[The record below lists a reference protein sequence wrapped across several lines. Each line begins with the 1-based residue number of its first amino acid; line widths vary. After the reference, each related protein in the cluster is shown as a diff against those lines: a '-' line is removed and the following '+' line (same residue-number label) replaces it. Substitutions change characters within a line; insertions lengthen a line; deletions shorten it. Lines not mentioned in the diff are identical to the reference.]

1 MRLATRSSNPLQQ
14 SAPDEH
20 ADPIKDVASNGA
32 LRLALQR
39 CETGR
44 LVLLLG
50 LLGASLF
57 LASLRYLAGG
67 KAMQGEAFV
76 LVLCLIGL
84 AGLYAAT
91 MLIFVRHATK
101 RGYALPTWVW
111 AVSLVLECS
120 IPTVGI
126 LLLQNSGR
134 ISRLE
139 ALTAPAV
146 LMYGAI
152 ITLSI
157 LRVRPWLCLL
167 AGLVA
172 AVGHGGLFARA
183 ALMASSPLASGEYPY
198 YLSFPV
204 NLLVTGAAA
213 AMVAGAVRSYFLSS
227 LREANARAELADV
240 RKSLEIARQIQQSL
254 FPQDAIRVA
263 GYEVA
268 AWNRA
273 ADETGGD
280 YYDWFA
286 LPDGRTAVVI
296 ADVTGHGIGPAM
308 LMAVCRAYARASVP
322 NLDPLRSAI
331 TQLNRLV
338 SHDFDD
344 GRFVTF
350 AVALL
355 SPNHDEI
362 ELLSAGHGPSL
373 VCRRADGAIETF
385 DGDGLPL
392 GILPEAEFAEPR
404 RVSMAAGDTLLMVTD
419 GFMEAHNDAGEQF
432 GIPRLSASLAKHAG
446 APISAIVTQIDAEVC
461 TFTGKQPQADDMT
474 AVIIRR
480 TA

>member
-1 MRLATRSSNPLQQ
+1 MKDRAQ
-14 SAPDEH
+14 H

-32 LRLALQR
+32 LRLALQK

-50 LLGASLF
+50 LLGASLV
-57 LASLRYLAGG
+57 LASLRHLAGG
-67 KAMQGEAFV
+67 KAMEGQMFV
-76 LVLCLIGL
+76 LALCLIGL
-84 AGLYAAT
+84 AGLYAVAL
-91 MLIFVRHATK
+91 LIVVRHATR

-120 IPTVGI
+120 IPTAGI
-126 LLLQNSGR
+126 LLLQNTGR
-134 ISRLE
+134 VSRLE
-139 ALTAPAV
+139 ALTAPSV

-152 ITLSI
+152 IALSI

-167 AGLVA
+167 AGVVA
-172 AVGHGGLFARA
+172 AVGHAGLFARA
-183 ALMASSPLASGEYPY
+183 AAGATTPLGSGEYPY
-198 YLSFPV
+198 YLSYSI
-204 NLLVTGAAA
+204 NLLITGVAA
-213 AMVAGAVRSYFLSS
+213 AMVAGAVRGYFLSS
-227 LREANARAELADV
+227 LREADARAELAGV

-254 FPQDAIRVA
+254 LPREPIHVA
-263 GYEVA
+263 GFEVA
-268 AWNRA
+268 AWSRP

-286 LPDGRTAVVI
+286 LPDGRMAVVI

-322 NLDPLRSAI
+322 NMDPLRAAI
-331 TQLNRLV
+331 VQLNRLV

-355 SPNHDEI
+355 SPDHDEI

-373 VCRRADGAIETF
+373 VCRRADGAIEEF
-385 DGDGLPL
+385 EGDGLPL
-392 GILPEAEFAEPR
+392 GIVPEEEFTEPR
-404 RVSMAAGDTLLMVTD
+404 RVRMAVGDTLFMVTD
-419 GFMEAHNDAGEQF
+419 GFMEAHNVAGDQF
-432 GIPRLSASLAKHAG
+432 GITRLSASLAAHADG
-446 APISAIVTQIDAEVC
+446 PIAEIVTRIDSEVRAFAG
-461 TFTGKQPQADDMT
+461 TQPQADDMT

>member
-1 MRLATRSSNPLQQ
+1 MTSARRLSSPFEQ
-14 SAPDEH
+14 SQVGQH
-20 ADPIKDVASNGA
+20 ADPIKSVDSNGA

-50 LLGASLF
+50 LLGASLV
-57 LASLRYLAGG
+57 LASLRHVAGG
-67 KAMQGEAFV
+67 KAMQGQMFV
-76 LVLCLIGL
+76 LALVLIGL
-84 AGLYAAT
+84 SSLYAIAL
-91 MLIFVRHATK
+91 LIVARRASQ

-120 IPTVGI
+120 IPTAGI

-134 ISRLE
+134 VSRLE

-152 ITLSI
+152 IALSI

-172 AVGHGGLFARA
+172 AVGHAGLFARA
-183 ALMASSPLASGEYPY
+183 AAESTTPLGSGEYPY
-198 YLSFPV
+198 YLSYSV
-204 NLLVTGAAA
+204 NLLITGAAA
-213 AMVAGAVRSYFLSS
+213 AMVAGAVRGYFLSS
-227 LREANARAELADV
+227 LREADARAELAGV

-254 FPQDAIRVA
+254 LPREGIHVA

-268 AWNRA
+268 AWNRS

-280 YYDWFA
+280 YYDWFRI
-286 LPDGRTAVVI
+286 PDGRMAVVI
-296 ADVTGHGIGPAM
+296 ADVTGHGVGPAM

-322 NLDPLRSAI
+322 NMDPLRAAI
-331 TQLNRLV
+331 VQLNRLV
-338 SHDFDD
+338 SHDFGD

-355 SPNHDEI
+355 SPDHDEI
-362 ELLSAGHGPSL
+362 ELLSAGHGPTL
-373 VCRRADGAIETF
+373 VCRRSGGAIETF

-392 GILPEAEFAEPR
+392 GIMPEADFTEPR
-404 RVSMAAGDTLLMVTD
+404 KIRMERGDALLLVTD
-419 GFMEAHNDAGEQF
+419 GFMEAHNAAGDLF
-432 GIPRLSASLAKHAG
+432 GISRLSDSLAANAE
-446 APISAIVTQIDAEVC
+446 APITEIVNQMDSEVRSFAG
-461 TFTGKQPQADDMT
+461 TQPQADDMT